1 MSSSSPIAAGGDL
14 GRHAIVDAPGCLRAG
29 PYSLAVQTGSTIFTS
44 GQIGL
49 DAGSGKL
56 VEGGFEAEVRQIFKN
71 FGSLLTAAGLR
82 FADVVK
88 CNIYLTD
95 VADFPTFNEIYG
107 SYFPDPFPAR
117 TTVGVADLP
126 LGAKVEMEMIL
137 HRP

>member
-1 MSSSSPIAAGGDL
+1 MTASFTAGERDL
-14 GRHAIVDAPGCLRAG
+14 GRHALVDAPGCLRAG
-29 PYSLAVQTGSTIFTS
+29 PYSLAVQTSGVVFTS

-49 DAGSGKL
+49 DANTGKL

-71 FGSLLTAAGLR
+71 FAALLAAAELS

-95 VADFPTFNEIYG
+95 VSNFQIFNEIYA
-107 SYFPDPFPAR
+107 SHFADPFPAR
-117 TTVGVADLP
+117 TTIGIADLP